1 MALYE
6 KKREFYN
13 MTDQEKLKNII
24 SNFPISLKKQLIP
37 VSYKKND
44 RIIKEGDVVNYGYL
58 FTSGSFDIIKTDIN
72 ENNYILA
79 KDQEAF
85 SCCLMDIYSNHK
97 SQCSTVI
104 ATSEIQGYKFPRKYA
119 TLLLNS
125 DTDFTIFLITLWA
138 NIFYATNIS
147 PTNYPLYPFKYKLL
161 KYFAIQG
168 IDNNTII
175 INLSR
180 NVLSE
185 IIGCSKRT
193 IFRLLKDL
201 EINNFISIKKS
212 DIYISQAQVN
222 NINKY
227 LDEWE

>member
-1 MALYE
+1 M
-6 KKREFYN
+6 KKRGFFNN

-24 SNFPISLKKQLIP
+24 SNFPISLKEHLIS
-37 VSYKKND
+37 VSFKKNE
-44 RIIKEGDVVNYGYL
+44 RIIKEGDLVNYGYL

-85 SCCLMDIYSNHK
+85 TCCLMDIYSNHTT
-97 SQCSTVI
+97 QCSTVI
-104 ATSEIQGYKFPRKYA
+104 ATSEIHGYKFPRKYA
-119 TLLLNS
+119 ELLLKS
-125 DTDFTIFLITLWA
+125 DSNFTIFLITLWA
-138 NIFYATNIS
+138 NIFYATNVS
-147 PTNYPLYPFKYKLL
+147 PTNYPLYPFKYKIL

-168 IDNNTII
+168 TDNNTII

-201 EINNFISIKKS
+201 EMNDLISIKKS
-212 DIYISQAQVN
+212 DIYISQKQVS